1 MASNPFNSAEN
12 NNSGAKQEKMNVHR
26 QMMENKLRAGGDSNN
41 EGGNPTNAYVSPSD
55 AIMSPAS
62 QKLSGF
68 KQRQMN
74 KSNPVKPRTLFAK
87 TAASKPEEETAET
100 KTEDA

>member
-12 NNSGAKQEKMNVHR
+12 SNSGAKSEKMNVHR
-26 QMMENKLRAGGDSNN
+26 QMMENKLREN
-41 EGGNPTNAYVSPSD
+41 EGNPTNAYVSPSD

-87 TAASKPEEETAET
+87 TAASKLEEETAET
-100 KTEDA
+100 KTENA

>member
-1 MASNPFNSAEN
+1 MASNPFNTAEN
-12 NNSGAKQEKMNVHR
+12 TNSGAKSEKMNVHR
-26 QMMENKLRAGGDSNN
+26 QLFENKMREN
-41 EGGNPTNAYVSPSD
+41 EGNPTNAYVSPSD

-87 TAASKPEEETAET
+87 TAVSKPEEETAET
-100 KTEDA
+100 KSENA

>member
-12 NNSGAKQEKMNVHR
+12 NTSGAKQEKMNVHR
-26 QMMENKLRAGGDSNN
+26 QMMENKLRASGET
-41 EGGNPTNAYVSPSD
+41 EGNSNPTNAYVSPSD

-87 TAASKPEEETAET
+87 TAASKPEEETTET

>member
-12 NNSGAKQEKMNVHR
+12 SNSGAKSEKMNVHR
-26 QMMENKLRAGGDSNN
+26 QMMENKLREN
-41 EGGNPTNAYVSPSD
+41 EGNPTNAYVSPSD

-87 TAASKPEEETAET
+87 TAAAKPEEETAET
-100 KTEDA
+100 KTENA